1 MYVCVDDDN
10 VHITTTEPSSET
22 PKPTRK
28 LRKGQNLEEEEY
40 FERLAQQKP
49 KPVYI
54 SEPCD
59 KKATLYIIN
68 QTRFIV
74 GDVPTGV
81 TQSNC
86 SR

>member
-1 MYVCVDDDN
+1 MSIDDEN
-10 VHITTTEPSSET
+10 VHITTMKPSSET
-22 PKPTRK
+22 AKPTRK

-59 KKATLYIIN
+59 KQSTLYIMN
-68 QTRFIV
+68 QTKFIV
-74 GDVPTGV
+74 EDAPQGV